1 METDG
6 KLEQQKTA
14 LFDHSTSFHSPYYS
28 ILGFA
33 KTPNQTQENSHPLLM
48 SQLCLLLK
56 ASHHPVLVQSQIRLT
71 RLSGAAMAR
80 ISEHANGAR
89 RSLLLE
95 KRVGVP
101 DARPCDRAFADSL
114 RDQ

>member
-1 METDG
+1 
-6 KLEQQKTA
+6 
-14 LFDHSTSFHSPYYS
+14 
-28 ILGFA
+28 
-33 KTPNQTQENSHPLLM
+33 
-48 SQLCLLLK
+48 
-56 ASHHPVLVQSQIRLT
+56 
-71 RLSGAAMAR
+71 MAR